1 MIEMIVTTTDL
12 KCDYE
17 VIGPVYYQ
25 VSNKGIFSSALSIAK
40 KKYAEEI
47 AALRAQ
53 GQMNEF
59 KADWGFLYGEWSVG
73 HNDFD
78 AAFFISVQEL
88 KARAKRI
95 GADAIVGMRQDIDMD
110 TNGFAFFYLQ
120 MYGTAVKFKNP
131 EDKDKH
137 IVSDTHTNKNTATHS
152 PLIATTEMGSKD
164 KPQSESDTIELLL
177 RYKQMLDNGE
187 MTEEEFQRIKKTIL

>member
-1 MIEMIVTTTDL
+1 MVDMIVTTTDL

-40 KKYAEEI
+40 KKYADEI
-47 AALRAQ
+47 AALRAK

-88 KARAKRI
+88 KERAKRI
-95 GADAIVGMRQDIDMD
+95 GADAIIGMRQDIDMD

-120 MYGTAVKFKNP
+120 MYGTAVRFTKG
-131 EDKDKH
+131 
-137 IVSDTHTNKNTATHS
+137 S
-152 PLIATTEMGSKD
+152 PKENVLSTVAPNSSVIID
-164 KPQSESDTIELLL
+164 DPKPQGHKDTIELLL
-177 RYKQMLDNGE
+177 HYKNMLDKGE
-187 MTEEEFQRIKKTIL
+187 ITQEEFDAKKKAIL

>member
-47 AALRAQ
+47 ASLRAK

-88 KARAKRI
+88 KVRAKRI

-131 EDKDKH
+131 EDKEKYMATITQNADI
-137 IVSDTHTNKNTATHS
+137 IVQSSSAAPASATESSNKPH
-152 PLIATTEMGSKD
+152 
-164 KPQSESDTIELLL
+164 SESDTIEMLLK
-177 RYKQMLDNGE
+177 YKQMLDNGE
-187 MTEEEFQRIKKTIL
+187 MTEEEFQEIKKTIL

>member
-1 MIEMIVTTTDL
+1 MVEMIVTTTDL

-40 KKYAEEI
+40 KKYADEI
-47 AALRAQ
+47 AALRSK

-59 KADWGFLYGEWSVG
+59 RADWGFLYGEWSVG

-88 KARAKRI
+88 KERAKRL

-120 MYGTAVKFKNP
+120 MYGTAVRFTDRTNK
-131 EDKDKH
+131 E
-137 IVSDTHTNKNTATHS
+137 IVSSNTTNSS
-152 PLIATTEMGSKD
+152 PVVSNNP
-164 KPQSESDTIELLL
+164 KPKGHKDTIELLL
-177 RYKQMLDNGE
+177 QYKNMLDNGE
-187 MTEEEFQRIKKTIL
+187 ITQEEFEEKKKAIL